1 MNWTGGR
8 LSRHSR
14 NANGSVTQ
22 RQKQHFAKARSNLL
36 NGPQKW
42 SPTRWSIFD
51 IDDGAT
57 RGEDLML
64 YSAPRP
70 ARHSQP
76 DFGPNDKWKSK
87 KRPQS
92 ETSLKHAFAQTTF
105 PGDKT
110 SGLRR
115 KSYRGFLA
123 HGGSDHD
130 FYQEVLSPSYTKV
143 GKQQA
148 PAMETAGDLNIDD
161 EAESLVER
169 RRRIL
174 RRIDWVGANIQHP
187 IKLRFAVTEN
197 DERLGKRR
205 RITSLHQ
212 NQFGAVAQPII
223 TSSFAMPRPKQKPH
237 VSLDAQSANGKNT
250 ESLSRN
256 HVRISIG
263 GGHVAARVA
272 SSTTHSKTVG
282 GRFASSQASTSDEML
297 LDGDDISRR
306 HMQLPQ
312 ERQVY
317 ISYPASPPLAPS
329 TVVGNASA
337 LSASHR
343 DLPIRAPHCKQVLS
357 SYSGLNGAIDRHNTA
372 SCADLE
378 WRVPTSRTGENSP
391 ILDVAQRWD
400 ERINNSG
407 NPSDQQVGF
416 VTKPPSNLA
425 NLRSHSVKN
434 LPNTTSRIYADI
446 TQISDQRTNPE
457 LFSPNIR
464 YVTGVSRQLS
474 ESARRLQS
482 VARDK
487 SRRNARL
494 NSQPELLHPIPLTSR
509 TSRVLCSTSSEAG
522 STVPQINTEPVAT
535 RSQIL
540 DEEVWK
546 TWVLSSQEDL
556 SNESDS
562 GVYHDVSISPGI
574 SNYGHW
580 YVQRKSRNAIE
591 KDTKDMGTSQGA
603 SGPHYASDQ
612 ELEQPRVGS
621 PTDIEKEKLH
631 VEILPRLQEQVYHQ
645 DYPPNKP
652 VIDYKSLFLSRA
664 RKLPSPPKPKPVR
677 VANPDEAWMKFIL
690 SDDHDDDND
699 EVGSLHTFLPH
710 QVGSAAVIQ
719 RCPSSSMIGHIS
731 AKSASTSPLELP
743 ISNVTRPNTKPNDIT
758 FNTANFLTEGPQTSN
773 HTTQGSATSSSDGL
787 AHQPSSVDLIRTQ
800 PVSSFSTPSRPV
812 RKLTFTKPPRFQVP
826 NRDSSPETTAATAG
840 SPVHIGKGFSLA
852 KLRDRGAG
860 KRRDSGKA
868 RRERRR
874 ERDIYSLE
882 SEGDVESIEDD

>member
-1 MNWTGGR
+1 

-14 NANGSVTQ
+14 NANGSATQ
-22 RQKQHFAKARSNLL
+22 RQKQHFAKAHSNLL

-42 SPTRWSIFD
+42 SPTGWSIFD

-57 RGEDLML
+57 RGENLKL
-64 YSAPRP
+64 YPSLRP

-76 DFGPNDKWKSK
+76 DFGLNDKGRSK
-87 KRPQS
+87 KKPQS
-92 ETSLKHAFAQTTF
+92 ETSLKHTFAQATF
-105 PGDKT
+105 PGEKT

-115 KSYRGFLA
+115 KSYRGLLT

-130 FYQEVLSPSYTKV
+130 FYQEALSPSYTKV

-148 PAMETAGDLNIDD
+148 PDMETAGDLNIDD
-161 EAESLVER
+161 EAESFMER
-169 RRRIL
+169 RRRML

-187 IKLRFAVTEN
+187 IKLRFTVTEN
-197 DERLGKRR
+197 DKRLGKRR

-223 TSSFAMPRPKQKPH
+223 TSPFAMPRPKQKPH
-237 VSLDAQSANGKNT
+237 VSLGAQSANSKNT
-250 ESLSRN
+250 ESLPRN

-263 GGHVAARVA
+263 GRHVAARVA

-297 LDGDDISRR
+297 LDGDDISRQHR
-306 HMQLPQ
+306 QLPQ
-312 ERQVY
+312 EREVY
-317 ISYPASPPLAPS
+317 LSYPASPPLAPL

-343 DLPIRAPHCKQVLS
+343 DLPTRGPHRKQVLS
-357 SYSGLNGAIDRHNTA
+357 SYGRLNGAIDRHNAA
-372 SCADLE
+372 SCADLV
-378 WRVPTSRTGENSP
+378 WRIPTSRTGENSP
-391 ILDVAQRWD
+391 ILDVEKHWD
-400 ERINNSG
+400 ERINNSC
-407 NPSDQQVGF
+407 NPGDQQVGF
-416 VTKPPSNLA
+416 VTKPQSNLA
-425 NLRSHSVKN
+425 TLRSHSVRN
-434 LPNTTSRIYADI
+434 LPNTTSRIYADV
-446 TQISDQRTNPE
+446 TQILDPGTNLE
-457 LFSPNIR
+457 SFSPNIR

-487 SRRNARL
+487 LRRNARL

-522 STVPQINTEPVAT
+522 STIPQINAEPVAT

-546 TWVLSSQEDL
+546 TWVLSSQDDL
-556 SNESDS
+556 SNS

-574 SNYGHW
+574 SNHGHW
-580 YVQRKSRNAIE
+580 HVQRKSRNAIE
-591 KDTKDMGTSQGA
+591 KDTEDMEMSQGA
-603 SGPHYASDQ
+603 SGPHYTSDQ
-612 ELEQPRVGS
+612 ELAQSRVRS
-621 PTDIEKEKLH
+621 PTDIEKEKFH
-631 VEILPRLQEQVYHQ
+631 VEILPSMQEQVYLQ
-645 DYPPNKP
+645 NYPPNKP
-652 VIDYKSLFLSRA
+652 VMDYKSLFLSHA
-664 RKLPSPPKPKPVR
+664 RKLPSLPKPKPVR

-690 SDDHDDDND
+690 SDDDDDNGN
-699 EVGSLHTFLPH
+699 VGSLHPFHPH
-710 QVGSAAVIQ
+710 QVGPPALIQ
-719 RCPSSSMIGHIS
+719 RRPSSSMICHIS

-743 ISNVTRPNTKPNDIT
+743 ISNVTRPNTKPNNIT
-758 FNTANFLTEGPQTSN
+758 FDATNFLTEGPQTSN

-826 NRDSSPETTAATAG
+826 NRDSSPETAAAAVG

-852 KLRDRGAG
+852 KLRDRGTG
-860 KRRDSGKA
+860 QKRDMDSGMA

-874 ERDIYSLE
+874 ERDIYNLE
-882 SEGDVESIEDD
+882 SEDDIESIEDD